1 MAAADGPGADQ
12 AACASSFAASS
23 AAIWTV
29 FSAAPLRRLSL
40 ATKRTSPLPAGA
52 DWSARMRPTRLA
64 LAPAALSG
72 VGTSSRTTRSLTE
85 HLCCALGGDLGVEF
99 GVDAQ
104 AVPGEHGHPHAG
116 AGDRE
121 VGQIEDLPALVAQLL
136 LFIGLVLTV

>member
-1 MAAADGPGADQ
+1 DDEPLGRILPSGSSRHHSRSLTAAADGPGADQ

-52 DWSARMRPTRLA
+52 DWSARMRPTKLA

-72 VGTSSRTTRSLTE
+72 VGTSSRTT
-85 HLCCALGGDLGVEF
+85 
-99 GVDAQ
+99 
-104 AVPGEHGHPHAG
+104 PGA
-116 AGDRE
+116 
-121 VGQIEDLPALVAQLL
+121 
-136 LFIGLVLTV
+136 